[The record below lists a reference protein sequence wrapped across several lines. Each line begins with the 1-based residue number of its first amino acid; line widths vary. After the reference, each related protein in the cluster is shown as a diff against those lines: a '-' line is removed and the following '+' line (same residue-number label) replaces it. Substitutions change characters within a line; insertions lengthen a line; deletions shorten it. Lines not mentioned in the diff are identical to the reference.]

1 VQDHFGK
8 LIIPRKFLAVI
19 CVQVLL
25 AGCHADQD
33 KRLSSATIANS
44 TIPPEVKSQLENLA
58 KEKRF
63 DEGLRLLRP
72 YAEKGNP
79 DAQFGMAMGMV
90 QKGGEV
96 NNREVIDWMRK
107 AASQGQQEAVG
118 LLSESY
124 KWGNFNLPTNQVMAE
139 MWKNA
144 LTDTNQIQECLRFEK
159 ALAPGGH

>member
-1 VQDHFGK
+1 
-8 LIIPRKFLAVI
+8 
-19 CVQVLL
+19 
-25 AGCHADQD
+25 
-33 KRLSSATIANS
+33 
-44 TIPPEVKSQLENLA
+44 LENLA

>member
-1 VQDHFGK
+1 MK
-8 LIIPRKFLAVI
+8 NRLPLLAVI
-19 CVQVLL
+19 CVQVFW

-33 KRLSSATIANS
+33 KKLSSTTIAS
-44 TIPPEVKSQLENLA
+44 SIIPPEVQSQLENLA

-79 DAQFGMAMGMV
+79 DAQFGMAMGIV

-96 NNREVIDWMRK
+96 NNREVVDWMRK
-107 AASQGQQEAVG
+107 AASQGQQEALG

-124 KWGNFNLPTNQVMAE
+124 RWGNFNLPTNQVMAE

-144 LTDTNQIQECLRFEK
+144 LTDTNQIKACLRFEK
-159 ALAPGGH
+159 TLAAGDH